1 MLTLYNITSIVSTIC
16 QKDNLMASMPQ
27 KHQYLAIFFAY
38 EEGYETG
45 DICKYFGIKNREAK
59 TAVSYCSMAKTNFYK
74 DIIKRIHLA
83 LHQYRVA
90 MYVRELN

>member
-1 MLTLYNITSIVSTIC
+1 MLTLDNIKSIVDTIC
-16 QKDNLMASMPQ
+16 QKDNTMARMPK
-27 KHQYLAIFFAY
+27 KHQYLSIFFAY
-38 EEGYETG
+38 EEGYSTEV
-45 DICKYFGIKNREAK
+45 ICKYFCIKNREAK